1 MLSLWYIRS
10 VIENSDS
17 IFENLTRK
25 LYGLVFTCNLESCKS
40 VGLSPHL

>member
-25 LYGLVFTCNLESCKS
+25 LYGLVLRCNLGSLLCY
-40 VGLSPHL
+40 G